1 MVKVPL
7 GGGVKLGDM
16 IGEPIHYVAIEATRL
31 GERIEQQV
39 LLEPPHHDD
48 PIDSLAVRR
57 ETDGPISPAE
67 EAPNL
72 LVKRRRGAPVQDQ
85 FGFAGAPSQIG
96 GRKVEIGV
104 CYRALQLD
112 DAVACYKDQ

>member
-16 IGEPIHYVAIEATRL
+16 VGEPIHHVPIEATRL

-39 LLEPPHHDD
+39 LLEPPHYDD
-48 PIDSLAVRR
+48 PIESLAARR
-57 ETDGPISPAE
+57 KADGGVGGAVKAADFLI
-67 EAPNL
+67 
-72 LVKRRRGAPVQDQ
+72 KRRRGAPIQDQ

-104 CYRALQLD
+104 CYRAFQL
-112 DAVACYKDQ
+112 